1 MLLLLFAVETS
12 FWPAVSPLG
21 PDVWKQHLRC
31 SSHDDV
37 YVLATIGLRMS
48 TKYLAV
54 GCEILSMFDTMG
66 PESLYAFLA
75 GYNNE
80 IQHLD
85 TL

>member
-1 MLLLLFAVETS
+1 MFAVETR
-12 FWPAVSPLG
+12 FWPAVSRLG
-21 PDVWKQHLRC
+21 PDVWKQHRRC

-48 TKYLAV
+48 AKYLAV

-66 PESLYAFLA
+66 SISLYAFLA
-75 GYNNE
+75 GYNKE
-80 IQHLD
+80 IQHSD